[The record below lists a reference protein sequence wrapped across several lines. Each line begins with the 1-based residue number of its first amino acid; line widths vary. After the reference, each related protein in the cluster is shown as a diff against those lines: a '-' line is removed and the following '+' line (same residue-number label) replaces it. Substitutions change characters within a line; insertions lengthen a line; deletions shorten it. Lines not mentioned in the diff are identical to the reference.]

1 MWERSGH
8 RNSDVRV
15 PEVHREQRY
24 IFGGEPSPAVSGYAV
39 RQNRRSVRRTFST
52 FNIIVALFALG
63 FLVVLYIDNIIV
75 VNQLVVDVNT
85 LQHKYQRQSDSNAT
99 LQADVHR
106 QSSLEQI
113 GKIAT
118 GELGMQYPK
127 EQPQLVPRNSELQER
142 AEEIRRELGE

>member
-1 MWERSGH
+1 MWERSGN
-8 RNSDVRV
+8 RSGPVRV

-63 FLVVLYIDNIIV
+63 LLIVLYIDNIIV

-85 LQHKYQRQSDSNAT
+85 LQRKYQRQIDSNAT

-106 QSSLEQI
+106 QSSLQRI
-113 GKIAT
+113 GDIAT
-118 GELGMQYPK
+118 GQLGMQYPH
-127 EQPQLVPRNSELQER
+127 EQAQTIPQNPDLEER
-142 AEEIRRELGE
+142 TKQVHRELGE

>member
-8 RNSDVRV
+8 RNGTVRG

-39 RQNRRSVRRTFST
+39 RQNRRTVRRAFST

-63 FLVVLYIDNIIV
+63 LLVVLYIDNIIV

-85 LQHKYQRQSDSNAT
+85 LQRKFQRQIDSNAT
-99 LQADVHR
+99 LQAEVHR
-106 QSSLEQI
+106 QSSLQRI
-113 GKIAT
+113 GDLAT
-118 GELGMQYPK
+118 GQLGMQYPQ
-127 EQPQLVPRNSELQER
+127 EQAQTIPRNPDLEER
-142 AEEIRRELGE
+142 ADQVRKELGE